1 MSRVLVNGGTLQCS
15 HGGVIAVAA
24 GDPRL
29 TVQGGGAVLL
39 GMEAGISFAS
49 GSPPCANQTKT
60 APPGPAPCVT
70 QAAAAGQATKLSVG
84 GKPVLLDTA
93 TGTTVPAATP
103 ADPGTWKVADP
114 GQTKLEAI

>member
-1 MSRVLVNGGTLQCS
+1 MSRVVVTGGTLKCS
-15 HGGVIAVAA
+15 HGGVITVAT

-29 TVQGGGAVLL
+29 TVQGAGALLL
-39 GMEAGISFAS
+39 GMEDKLSFAS

-60 APPGPAPCVT
+60 VPPAPAPCVT

-93 TGTTVPAATP
+93 NGTTVPAALP
-103 ADPGTWKVADP
+103 ADPGAWKVAEP